1 MTSGDRKQKTSIT
14 SQTKLYKETLENI
27 NIFPL
32 INLVVALTVVFFFT
46 AIDLLLLQFISSKSI
61 ILFILLF
68 LFVSSN
74 QVS

>member
-1 MTSGDRKQKTSIT
+1 MTSGDGKQKTSIT

-32 INLVVALTVVFFFT
+32 INLVVAVVFFFA

-68 LFVSSN
+68 LFASSN

>member
-1 MTSGDRKQKTSIT
+1 MTSGDGKQKTSIT

-32 INLVVALTVVFFFT
+32 INLVVAVVFFFA